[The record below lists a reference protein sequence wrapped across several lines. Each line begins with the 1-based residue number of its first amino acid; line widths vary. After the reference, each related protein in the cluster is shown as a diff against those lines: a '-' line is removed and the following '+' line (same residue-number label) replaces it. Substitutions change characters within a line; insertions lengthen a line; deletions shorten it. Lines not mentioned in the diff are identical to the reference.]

1 MKFGL
6 SASFPWHGPPIV
18 DLARHIEA
26 CGFESMWTGEH
37 IIIPVDIADPQ
48 RFGVPLPDNYKHM
61 PALFVAMTAAAVAT
75 TKLVFGMDVC
85 LISQRNPLI
94 LAKEVAT
101 LDRISGGRLVFG
113 VGHGW
118 IEEESEIMGVPF
130 KRRVKRATETVRAL
144 KVLWT
149 EEKPSF
155 SGEFINFPAVYC
167 YPKPL
172 QKPHPPVLI
181 GSGNDKSSN
190 TPILKRVAAIAD
202 GWLPAN
208 LTPQQVKD
216 QLKELKEFCDAEGR
230 DFSKMDITLLM
241 PAVYMNIGERP
252 PWALAGSLGAA
263 SDLIPQYAEYGVTR
277 LVVGLDDMTDQK
289 AFHRIEEAAK
299 GLGLKS

>member
-6 SASFPWHGPPIV
+6 SASFPWYGPPVV

-61 PALFVAMTAAAVAT
+61 PALFVTMTAAAVAT

-118 IEEESEIMGVPF
+118 IQEESEIMGVPF
-130 KRRVKRATETVRAL
+130 KKRVKRATETVRAL
-144 KVLWT
+144 KALWT
-149 EEKPSF
+149 EEKASF

-167 YPKPL
+167 NPKPL

-181 GSGNDKSSN
+181 GSGNNLSNN

-230 DFSKMDITLLM
+230 DFKKMDISLLM

-263 SDLIPQYAEYGVTR
+263 RDLIPQYAEYGVTR
-277 LVVGLDDMTDQK
+277 LVVGLDDMTDEK
-289 AFHRIEEAAK
+289 AFDRIEEAAK
-299 GLGLKS
+299 ALGLT